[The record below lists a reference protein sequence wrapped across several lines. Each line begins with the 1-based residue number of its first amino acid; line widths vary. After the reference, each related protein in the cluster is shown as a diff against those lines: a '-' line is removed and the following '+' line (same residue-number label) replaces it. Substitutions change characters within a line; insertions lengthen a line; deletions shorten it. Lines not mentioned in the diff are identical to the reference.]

1 VHPDSVRIELTLLGR
16 FRATR
21 GGESLELTPHPA
33 AVLIT
38 IALAGE
44 ISVEQICA
52 HMDNAQGQSNVTKPG
67 TIHKHKS
74 NVEAAGF
81 KIGDRP
87 DGKRTRYF
95 LDRELYAIDAERFTD
110 GVRCLPETV
119 GPGEMDALL
128 ALWNGDPRQNHR
140 YVDPVLWNPVYQAR
154 DALIG
159 RIGRLDPSRR
169 GELSQ
174 LPRFAGLYPADPA
187 VAPVRPAGDRSAR
200 KRLLIVED
208 KVGDSIVSELEEE
221 GYECELVTTWDQWK
235 KLRDTGLPAYDG
247 AIVDLHLKGRDDA
260 RGERV
265 VAYLRDHTQ
274 IPAAVVTSNA
284 ERISLREKRQW
295 QAAYRIVDLVE
306 KNEGDL
312 YLRQLVGT
320 ARLLTGD
327 DDSSRR
333 ERLQIWVDHALR
345 EAEREAEAG
354 GELARERLRRCQQAA
369 LDAERAIRL
378 GSVEEAQREVDALC
392 RSFPPQ
398 AGRQG

>member
-1 VHPDSVRIELTLLGR
+1 MHPDSVRIELTLLGR

-21 GGESLELTPHPA
+21 DGDPVELTAHPA
-33 AVLIT
+33 AVLTT

-44 ISVEQICA
+44 ISVEEICA
-52 HMDNAQGQSNVTKPG
+52 HMDNAQGGSNPTKPG

-74 NVEAAGF
+74 TIEAAGLM
-81 KIGDRP
+81 IGDRP
-87 DGKRTRYF
+87 DGKRTRFF
-95 LDRELYAIDAERFTD
+95 LDRQLYVIDAERFTE
-110 GVRCLPETV
+110 GVRSLPETA
-119 GPGEMDALL
+119 GPRELDVLL

-159 RIGRLDPSRR
+159 RIEKLDPGRR
-169 GELSQ
+169 DELSQ
-174 LPRFAGLYPADPA
+174 LPRFTRLDPA
-187 VAPVRPAGDRSAR
+187 GPAVTPVRPPGDRAAR

-221 GYECELVTTWDQWK
+221 GYECDLVTTWDQWK
-235 KLRDTGLPAYDG
+235 ELRDTGLPSYDG
-247 AIVDLHLKGRDDA
+247 AIVDLHLEGRDDG
-260 RGERV
+260 RGQRV

-284 ERISLREKRQW
+284 ERISLREKRRW

-306 KNEGDL
+306 KNEGL
-312 YLRQLVGT
+312 AYLRQLVGT

-327 DDSSRR
+327 DDGSRR
-333 ERLQIWVDHALR
+333 ERLQVWVDHALR

-354 GELARERLRRCQQAA
+354 GGLARERLKRCQRAA
-369 LDAERAIRL
+369 LDAETAIRL
-378 GSVEEAQREVDALC
+378 GSVEEAQRKVDALC

-398 AGRQG
+398 AGSQG